1 MTTERLSVSSSKAAI
16 RGAALARRDALP
28 PELRREYARRI
39 IDRVLALE
47 SFGRARSVLAYSSFG
62 SEPDTA
68 PLLAAA
74 LDSGKRLL
82 LPRINRAENRLEV
95 HEVPDLATSLRAG
108 VWNILEPDPDL
119 CAVCTPE
126 QIDFIL
132 VPGAAFD
139 RRGGRLGYGR
149 GYYDKLLACC
159 ASAATKIAGA
169 FEVQV
174 VDDIPMEAHDIA
186 IDALITE
193 TGTWRAGRK
202 VE

>member
-1 MTTERLSVSSSKAAI
+1 MRTERSSASSNKAAI
-16 RGAALARRDALP
+16 RGAALARRDGLP
-28 PELRREYARRI
+28 PELRRDYGRRI

-47 SFGRARSVLAYSSFG
+47 SFRRARSVLAYSSFG
-62 SEPDTA
+62 SEPETA

-82 LPRINRAENRLEV
+82 LPRVNRAESCLEIR
-95 HEVPDLATSLRAG
+95 EVGDLDTGLRAG

-119 CAVCTPE
+119 CAVCAPE

-139 RRGGRLGYGR
+139 RRGERIGYGR
-149 GYYDKLLACC
+149 GYYDKLLASCV
-159 ASAATKIAGA
+159 SAAPKVAGA

-174 VDDIPMEAHDIA
+174 IDKIPMEPHDIA
-186 IDALITE
+186 VDLLITE
-193 TGTWRAGRK
+193 IGMWRAGRK